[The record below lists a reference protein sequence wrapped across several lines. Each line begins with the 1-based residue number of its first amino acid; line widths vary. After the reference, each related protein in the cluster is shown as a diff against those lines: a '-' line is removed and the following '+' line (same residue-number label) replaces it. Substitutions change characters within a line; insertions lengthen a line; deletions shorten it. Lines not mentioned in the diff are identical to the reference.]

1 MWKFMEDVGKRPKTM
16 FQAVESELGDGVRVI
31 SLFFSTYPSL
41 FVPALLAA
49 ADCSIIDYN
58 LPRSIKANLMVMIS
72 PWFFF
77 LVRSPRD
84 FSDNLLNNWL
94 GSNICLI
101 SGMPLSTVHLCLY
114 QLLPPLDRF
123 VRGKYF
129 MSISLL
135 QWFIRCKF

>member
-1 MWKFMEDVGKRPKTM
+1 M

-31 SLFFSTYPSL
+31 SQFFSTYPSL

-72 PWFFF
+72 PLFFF

-84 FSDNLLNNWL
+84 FSDNLLNNGWV
-94 GSNICLI
+94 LI
-101 SGMPLSTVHLCLY
+101 YVLSQGCLY
-114 QLLPPLDRF
+114 LLF
-123 VRGKYF
+123 IYVYI
-129 MSISLL
+129 SCSLL
-135 QWFIRCKF
+135 LIAL